1 MWIVMEGSFTMV
13 TQKLR
18 RVGNS
23 LVVTIPKEE
32 AERQSLQEGDTV
44 GVEVR
49 KVRIT
54 PEMSPEAR
62 VAFERSLK
70 LRAKAYEYLA
80 DR

>member
-1 MWIVMEGSFTMV
+1 MI

-23 LVVTIPKEE
+23 YVVTIPKEE
-32 AERQSLQEGDTV
+32 AERQGLQEGDLI

-49 KVRIT
+49 KLHIT
-54 PEMSPEAR
+54 PEMPPEVRA
-62 VAFERSLK
+62 AFERSLK
-70 LRAKAYEYLA
+70 VYAADYDYLA

>member
-1 MWIVMEGSFTMV
+1 MI

-23 LVVTIPKEE
+23 FVVTIPREE
-32 AERQSLQEGDTV
+32 AERQGLSEGDLI

-49 KVRIT
+49 KLHIT
-54 PEMSPEAR
+54 PEMSPEVRA
-62 VAFERSLK
+62 AFERSLK
-70 LRAKAYEYLA
+70 LYAADYDYLA